1 LTEPDFRKIIA
12 SLWAFVGWTNKDYV
26 ADRVLT
32 YKDVKE
38 LRSELKEL
46 LYGKPHSRSA
56 MTFQALIG
64 ILQSGVQRSLGR
76 ASGRVSSPY
85 RFFNLFSARGI
96 LPPRHRFQTLIGILQ
111 SRKRSCTVW
120 RCADVSSPYRYS
132 SNDFLSLTITKE
144 KRVSS
149 PYRYSSNP
157 DQIRYFPVVRSDYA
171 GLFCPSSILSI
182 TR

>member
-120 RCADVSSPYRYS
+120 RRADVSSPYRYS
-132 SNDFLSLTITKE
+132 SNKEGNSSDLRLSRRFQALIGILQTRTKSAIFRSFVRIM
-144 KRVSS
+144 RVSFVHH
-149 PYRYSSNP
+149 R
-157 DQIRYFPVVRSDYA
+157 
-171 GLFCPSSILSI
+171 FCQ
-182 TR
+182 

>member
-1 LTEPDFRKIIA
+1 MTEPDFRKIIA

-46 LYGKPHSRSA
+46 LYGKAP
-56 MTFQALIG
+56 FP
-64 ILQSGVQRSLGR
+64 QRYD
-76 ASGRVSSPY
+76 VSSPY

-132 SNDFLSLTITKE
+132 SN
-144 KRVSS
+144 
-149 PYRYSSNP
+149 P

-171 GLFCPSSILSI
+171 GLFRPSSILSI
-182 TR
+182 TS